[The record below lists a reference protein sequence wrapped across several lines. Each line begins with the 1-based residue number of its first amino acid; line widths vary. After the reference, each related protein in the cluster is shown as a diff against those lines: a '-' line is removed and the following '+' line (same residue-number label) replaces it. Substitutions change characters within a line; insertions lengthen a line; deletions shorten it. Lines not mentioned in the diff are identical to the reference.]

1 MPSSGTSSRNPLR
14 NHNQPAQ
21 RDTAARFREE
31 TWCTCIS
38 ITLQSSAMETWV
50 LLQAMQD
57 GNPIL
62 PSSPTT
68 NLLWNQ
74 QKVRIA
80 YSLGEPD
87 RKILNYIVV
96 AHSIGN
102 IKKQA
107 AGHALVQPPTDR
119 TAASYWHEERA
130 SGTHTDAPQVKPH
143 HTVKLG
149 QLLCIMSDINNPCT
163 MNTVKLEHES
173 RKEIVRLFLSMT
185 CTSYSTCYVPVHV
198 STHHMY

>member
-1 MPSSGTSSRNPLR
+1 MMYVHLYNTSELCHGNLSSFTSN
-14 NHNQPAQ
+14 
-21 RDTAARFREE
+21 ARWRSHPVIF
-31 TWCTCIS
+31 THHKF
-38 ITLQSSAMETWV
+38 TLKSA
-50 LLQAMQD
+50 
-57 GNPIL
+57 
-62 PSSPTT
+62 
-68 NLLWNQ
+68 
-74 QKVRIA
+74 KVRIV
-80 YSLGEPD
+80 YSLGEPS
-87 RKILNYIVV
+87 RKILNYTVV

-102 IKKQA
+102 VKKQA